1 MALNKDVL
9 GTALYNQA
17 KQWNEKTTDQLG
29 DLENSR
35 LEFWK
40 AVADTIIQHL
50 KTAAILKVPG
60 IGLGSPSGP
69 VTGVSITGNIE

>member
-17 KQWNEKTTDQLG
+17 NQWNEKTADELG
-29 DLENSR
+29 DLENTR

-40 AVADTIIQHL
+40 AMADVIIQHI
-50 KTAAILKVPG
+50 KTSAILKVPG
-60 IGLGSPSGP
+60 TGLGSPSGP
-69 VTGVSITGNIE
+69 VSGVSITGNIE

>member
-17 KQWNEKTTDQLG
+17 KQWNEKTADQLG

-40 AVADTIIQHL
+40 AIADAIIQHV
-50 KTAAILKVPG
+50 KTATLKVPG
-60 IGLGSPSGP
+60 TGLGSPSGP